1 MFLFASD
8 KQNIIKSG
16 KYYYGNGVSFSEQEA
31 RDRALAEL
39 TQQIAVRVANSFRQ
53 KLTETD
59 CGLEEDVEA
68 VLQTH
73 SAATLKN
80 VQMIKQPLPDGRIEV
95 FCYIS
100 KDEVSKIF
108 EERKRLICHMFQKAQ
123 QYEELANYAYAL
135 KLDYLPCCYSIPY
148 PIRIL

>member
-39 TQQIAVRVANSFRQ
+39 TQQIAVRLANSFRQ

-73 SAATLKN
+73 SAATLN
-80 VQMIKQPLPDGRIEV
+80 PSWTDFTE
-95 FCYIS
+95 
-100 KDEVSKIF
+100 
-108 EERKRLICHMFQKAQ
+108 
-123 QYEELANYAYAL
+123 N
-135 KLDYLPCCYSIPY
+135 
-148 PIRIL
+148 IL